1 MEDGEKGFGSERAG
15 LVKMELQNWNEKCS
29 SGYEEGVGEEGLT
42 ERGQTSKKKKKES
55 LGQVG
60 NH

>member
-42 ERGQTSKKKKKES
+42 ERGGTSKKETR
-55 LGQVG
+55 GQVG